1 MEELE
6 QYQAEYAVPNPK
18 STINSYRSF
27 GYNLPTSIADIVDNS
42 ISANSKRID
51 ILFNWDGSKSSISIL
66 DNGDGMSISELITAM
81 TPGSKNPDDL
91 REQSDLGRFGM
102 GLKTASFSQCK
113 RLTVISKKNL
123 EINHR
128 CWDIDYINRT
138 NKWALLNYVSN
149 KELIN
154 ILDQHNTGTLVL
166 WENLD
171 RIVGDSGS
179 DNEAVK
185 SAFYSELVVVSNHL
199 SLVFHKYIEQKKI
212 AITIN
217 GNILQAWNPFLLDLI
232 PKPEMG
238 PTEPISEGVTV
249 TYYILPHMSRIS
261 QEAYQKSGG
270 PLGWFNQQGFY
281 IYRGDRLL
289 VAGDWLGLEKKRDY
303 SKLARI
309 EVNFTNDNDFNWNLD
324 IKKSVAYPPLELRK
338 DLIRIART
346 ATFKSAKIYNWRSQ
360 KILTELTGEVKIQK
374 TWYDEVNRDG
384 IKKYKINRSH
394 PLIKEILLLDNNKNL
409 IKEAFKIIED
419 NIPIDLILYNQ
430 NEDPSFH
437 ESEKFNEIPN
447 DHIVTIAIELYNMN
461 ISQGVP
467 SDFAKQQI
475 MSSSPFNLYPII
487 LDYLK

>member
-1 MEELE
+1 MEELD

-27 GYNLPTSIADIVDNS
+27 GYNLSTSIADIVDNS

-51 ILFNWDGSKSSISIL
+51 INFNWDGSKSTISIL
-66 DNGDGMSISELITAM
+66 DNGKGMSISELITAM
-81 TPGSKNPDDL
+81 TPGSKNPDDS
-91 REQSDLGRFGM
+91 RDQSDLGRFGM

-123 EINHR
+123 EINFR

-138 NKWALLNYVSN
+138 NNWALLNYISN
-149 KELIN
+149 KELLN
-154 ILDQHNTGTLVL
+154 NLDQHPSGTMVL

-171 RIVGDSGS
+171 RIVGNSGS

-199 SLVFHKYIEQKKI
+199 SLVFHKYIEQKKVV
-212 AITIN
+212 ITIN
-217 GNILQAWNPFLLDLI
+217 GNIIQAWNPFLLDLI

-238 PTEPISEGVTV
+238 PTETISESVTV

-289 VAGDWLGLEKKRDY
+289 VAGDWLGLEKKRDF

-324 IKKSVAYPPLELRK
+324 IKKSVAYPPLDLRK
-338 DLIRIART
+338 DLIRIARI
-346 ATFKSAKIYNWRSQ
+346 ATLKSAKIYNWRSS
-360 KILTELTGEVKIQK
+360 KTLTELTGEVKIQK

-447 DHIVTIAIELYNMN
+447 DHIVTIAVELYNMN

-467 SDFAKQQI
+467 TDFAKQQI